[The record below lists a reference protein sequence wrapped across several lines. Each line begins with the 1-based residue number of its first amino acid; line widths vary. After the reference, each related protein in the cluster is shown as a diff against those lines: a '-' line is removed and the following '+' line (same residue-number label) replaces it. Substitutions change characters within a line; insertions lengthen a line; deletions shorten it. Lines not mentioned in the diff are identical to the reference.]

1 MRSVLFVC
9 SANQLRSPLAEVL
22 FKELVRRKGQ
32 EEPAWQ
38 ISSAGM
44 WALEGSPATLSAI
57 SAAVARGLDLTSHV
71 ARRLTREMIEQSDLV
86 LVMEREHLEAIHEGW
101 PGLDGRVHLLSRMA
115 GRAGDVED
123 PMGMPSERIRGLVT
137 ELDQLLEEGWPR
149 ILQLTRR
156 RGTDESKPR
165 P

>member
-32 EEPAWQ
+32 EEAAWR
-38 ISSAGM
+38 IGSAGV
-44 WALEGSPATLSAI
+44 WALEGSPATLSAV
-57 SAAVARGLDLTSHV
+57 SAAAARGLNLSAHV

-86 LVMEREHLEAIHEGW
+86 LVMEREHLEAIHEEW

-115 GRAGDVED
+115 GRAGEVED
-123 PMGMPSERIRGLVT
+123 PMGMPSERIRVLVT
-137 ELDQLLEEGWPR
+137 ELERILEAGWPR
-149 ILQLTRR
+149 IIQLTDGI
-156 RGTDESKPR
+156 GTR
-165 P
+165 PLTTGH